1 MSTRHE
7 SNSGLV
13 WNVQRESIRLGNNQA
28 EKLTSVRIRKLPEDG
43 RFDDELKAVHPDV
56 GLIDFILDE
65 QDDSEPIVDLTGI
78 SQLRN
83 VKVINIDAKNQVLR
97 EDPGN
102 VSKLP
107 LVRVIATY
115 VKGVSEAL
123 IQSPDLQSLQLEG
136 APMDILES
144 TSRALSTVTLSKL
157 TQSKTQSAWDKLSTL
172 KELNVENSGTV
183 HVSPPSNQW
192 PEIVSFISV
201 ASLMD
206 IVKASQCL
214 PFKFLYLEGIR
225 IFDPGASFWDLKAK
239 RVTVGFATKPPKWLV
254 DAWPMRSADWADWL
268 VVPYHP
274 SLPGSE
280 DSVHEE
286 YDTTDELSRNSTG

>member
-1 MSTRHE
+1 MSAKFE
-7 SNSGLV
+7 SETGLV
-13 WNVQRESIRLGNNQA
+13 WNVQRERTRVGSDRT
-28 EKLTSVRIRKLPEDG
+28 EKLTCVRIRKLPEDG
-43 RFDDELKAVHPDV
+43 RFSDEIKAVHPDV
-56 GLIDFILDE
+56 GLINFILDE
-65 QDDSEPIVDLTGI
+65 QGGAEPIVDLTGI

-83 VKVINIDAKNQVLR
+83 VRVISIYAKKQALLDD
-97 EDPGN
+97 EGN

-123 IQSPDLQSLQLEG
+123 IQCPDLQFLELEG
-136 APMDILES
+136 APMGILGLAPS
-144 TSRALSTVTLSKL
+144 ALNTVTLRQL
-157 TQSKTQSAWDKLSTL
+157 TQSKTRFAWEKLSAL
-172 KELNVENSGTV
+172 KELNVENSRTV

-201 ASLMD
+201 ASLKD
-206 IVKASQCL
+206 IVEASQCL

-254 DAWPMRSADWADWL
+254 DAWPMRPADWANWL

-280 DSVHEE
+280 DAVHEE
-286 YDTTDELSRNSTG
+286 YDVTDESS

>member
-1 MSTRHE
+1 MSARFE
-7 SNSGLV
+7 SDTGLV
-13 WNVQRESIRLGNNQA
+13 WNVQRERIRLGSDRA
-28 EKLTSVRIRKLPEDG
+28 EKLTCVRIRKLPEDG
-43 RFDDELKAVHPDV
+43 RFSDEMKAVHPDV
-56 GLIDFILDE
+56 GVINFILDE
-65 QDDSEPIVDLTGI
+65 SDDSEPFVDLTGI
-78 SQLRN
+78 SQLRDL
-83 VKVINIDAKNQVLR
+83 KVISIYAKNQALLDV
-97 EDPGN
+97 EGN

-123 IQSPDLQSLQLEG
+123 IQSPDLQFLELEG
-136 APMDILES
+136 APMDILGLAPS
-144 TSRALSTVTLSKL
+144 ALNTVTLRKL
-157 TQSKTQSAWDKLSTL
+157 TQSKTRSAWEKLSAL

-201 ASLMD
+201 ASLKD

-239 RVTVGFATKPPKWLV
+239 RVTVGYETKPPKWLV
-254 DAWPMRSADWADWL
+254 DAWPMRPAAWANWL

-280 DSVHEE
+280 DAVHEE
-286 YDTTDELSRNSTG
+286 YDVTDESS